1 MTDTSVRIYP
11 DSILCFYA
19 DSKDYRK
26 VVSVSGL
33 LLTLDSPLPYS
44 SQDVWY
50 TGIISGVAYGN
61 YSHNEGLSTKSLG
74 LASHAEGTKTDAL
87 GNASHSEGDSTIA
100 SGFASHTEG
109 KNTTA
114 SGKAAHSEGGYTEAI
129 GNYSHAEG
137 YGTSTTNEYEHAEG
151 YYNKSNIGTIHSI
164 GIGTTSSN
172 RKNAFEV
179 MQNGD
184 AYLAGVGDYN
194 GDNIES
200 AKTLQEVISNLE
212 SVEPVTYTAGDNISI
227 EDNVISALGYKY
239 DKEKESFSIGSATA
253 AG

>member
-1 MTDTSVRIYP
+1 
-11 DSILCFYA
+11 
-19 DSKDYRK
+19 
-26 VVSVSGL
+26 
-33 LLTLDSPLPYS
+33 
-44 SQDVWY
+44 
-50 TGIISGVAYGN
+50 
-61 YSHNEGLSTKSLG
+61 
-74 LASHAEGTKTDAL
+74 
-87 GNASHSEGDSTIA
+87 
-100 SGFASHTEG
+100 
-109 KNTTA
+109 
-114 SGKAAHSEGGYTEAI
+114 
-129 GNYSHAEG
+129 
-137 YGTSTTNEYEHAEG
+137 
-151 YYNKSNIGTIHSI
+151 
-164 GIGTTSSN
+164 
-172 RKNAFEV
+172 